1 MSIGQAGNQ
10 KYEAPDF
17 NCTPMAGFKY
27 ATCHIVMVIDG
38 EEEGCLQWLKE
49 EYGIT
54 VFVFVC
60 TWFTILFF
68 F

>member
-1 MSIGQAGNQ
+1 
-10 KYEAPDF
+10 
-17 NCTPMAGFKY
+17 
-27 ATCHIVMVIDG
+27 MVIDG

-49 EYGIT
+49 EYDIT

-68 F
+68 FSSYYIFSFLAQQPYTQESLIYVS

>member
-1 MSIGQAGNQ
+1 
-10 KYEAPDF
+10 
-17 NCTPMAGFKY
+17 
-27 ATCHIVMVIDG
+27 MVIDG

-49 EYGIT
+49 EYDIT

-68 F
+68 FLILLHIFFPRTTTLHTRIFNIRFLAIYS